1 MIKNRDLQYKFN
13 SYLAIILAIGL
24 ISGETIRRYGEWGHW
39 ARWMDDYLM
48 GLFLII
54 PAVLILKKIE
64 FGKKL
69 LIAGWGIN
77 IGMLYGSFFSK
88 IDPNSEQFQ
97 SNIQSEFLIAL
108 IGLALLVSLTGLI
121 WILILEKK

>member
-1 MIKNRDLQYKFN
+1 MIKNKDLHYKLN
-13 SYLAIILAIGL
+13 SYLAIILALGL
-24 ISGETIRRYGEWGHW
+24 IIGETIRRFGEWGYW

-54 PAVLILKKIE
+54 PGVMILKKID
-64 FGKKL
+64 FGKKI

-77 IGMLYGSFFSK
+77 VGMLYGSFFSK
-88 IDPNSEQFQ
+88 VAPNSVEFQ
-97 SNIQSEFLIAL
+97 SNIQSDFLILL
-108 IGLALLVSLTGLI
+108 IGLGLLTSITGLL